1 MGGSD
6 SGMKNGKSI
15 AKKAG
20 YGIFLVSVSV
30 IMLLPIYYLLVT
42 TFKTPAEA
50 VASPL
55 GLPVHFTF
63 DNYAKAIEAMN
74 YGQAFKNN
82 MIITVTSVLFL
93 IVFASM
99 AAYVI
104 ARSEQKLFKVMYSV
118 FLVGLIIPFQV
129 SIIPLYKIISGVNLM
144 NTHLGVILVNVFCIN
159 LPLSIFLMRGF
170 INTVPQE
177 LEEAALIDGCGTF
190 QCFWRIIFPLLK
202 PIVSTVAIL
211 NTLAIWNDFMTPLL
225 FLQSSEKQVLL
236 QQVYRNVGAFSTDWT
251 SFFPMLVMATLPL
264 VIFYFI
270 MQRQI
275 IEGVVAGA
283 VKG

>member
-1 MGGSD
+1 
-6 SGMKNGKSI
+6 MKQRSI
-15 AKKAG
+15 PKKIG
-20 YGIFLVSVSV
+20 YWIFLAAVSL

-42 TFKTPAEA
+42 TFKSPAEA

-55 GLPVHFTF
+55 GLPTHITF
-63 DNYAKAIEAMN
+63 DNHVKAIEAMN
-74 YGQAFKNN
+74 YGQALKNN
-82 MIITVTSVLFL
+82 LVITITSVVFL
-93 IVFASM
+93 VVFASM
-99 AAYVI
+99 AAYVV
-104 ARSEQKLFKVMYSV
+104 ARSKKKIFSVMYSV
-118 FLVGLIIPFQV
+118 FLVGLIIPFQI
-129 SIIPLYKIISGVNLM
+129 SIIPLYKIISGMNLM
-144 NTHLGVILVNVFCIN
+144 NTHMGVILVDVFCIN

-170 INTVPQE
+170 ISTVPLE

-202 PIVSTVAIL
+202 PIVATVAIL
-211 NTLAIWNDFMTPLL
+211 DTLAIWNDFMTPLL

-236 QQVYRNVGAFSTDWT
+236 QQVYRNVGPFSTDWT

-264 VIFYFI
+264 VIFYLI
-270 MQRQI
+270 MQKQI